1 MSGDDPKS
9 VAFPK
14 AEVSPEEQARR
25 LRVEVERL
33 AGLPAVERL
42 FYIECEGIAEKHG
55 VTRPVLKK
63 MVDSAVEA
71 NEKRA
76 NEDKAE
82 NRRSEQRA
90 EKERSKARQEEKRA
104 RREQERADKE
114 AERKRKERE
123 KTFEAIAKL
132 PLLAHEARLAEL
144 AKRSGEDLDF
154 LRDEFAAY
162 YVPADM
168 DTKPIEPWDQP
179 VDTHALLLE
188 LMAQLRRY
196 VVVQD
201 DVAIAITLWLP
212 FSWIHEVAV
221 HSPLLIARSTEPDSG
236 KTTLLGVLS
245 FLVPRAYSAVELTGT
260 NIYRIVDLKKPT
272 LLIDEADQLFRRKA
286 ALAEIINAGWT
297 KGGARIPRMVHGVI
311 HEFDAFCPKV
321 IGLLG
326 LNLPGTMASRAIVCM
341 LWPKLPS
348 EQVADFRHVDDDD
361 FRTLR
366 RKLMR
371 WAADNA
377 LRLKDA
383 NPVMP
388 PGFSNRVTTNWC
400 LLLAIA
406 DLAGGLWPAWA
417 RAAAVNL
424 SHNHQPSERL
434 RLLAALQPIFA
445 TREQIP
451 SAELVAQLTADPDGE
466 WAEFRGRGPLSQ
478 RQIATLLAG
487 FEIFPVVLH
496 PTKRAS
502 LSRRGYR
509 RSQFDDAFA
518 RFLPQQSEPA
528 IRTFELGSLNA
539 GTTRQK
545 CSDVRI
551 GEHDHGQAQSR
562 LDANHGAARRP

>member
-1 MSGDDPKS
+1 MTSASGDDPKKI
-9 VAFPK
+9 VEFPT
-14 AEVSPEEQARR
+14 AELPPEERARR
-25 LRVEVERL
+25 LKIEVERL
-33 AGLPAVERL
+33 ARLPTVEWL
-42 FYIECEGIAEKHG
+42 YYIESTDVAEKHQ
-55 VTRPVLKK
+55 VSRAILKEMIETTIK
-63 MVDSAVEA
+63 A
-71 NEKRA
+71 NEKKAR
-76 NEDKAE
+76 ED
-82 NRRSEQRA
+82 RA
-90 EKERSKARQEEKRA
+90 EDQQRIQRVEKDKVAAQRELERERAKQKRA
-104 RREQERADKE
+104 QEQADKE

-123 KTFEAIAKL
+123 KAFEAIAKL
-132 PLLAHEARLAEL
+132 PRLAHEARLAEL

-168 DTKPIEPWDQP
+168 GTKPIEPWDQP
-179 VDTHALLLE
+179 VETHALLLD
-188 LMAQLRRY
+188 LMAHLRRY

-201 DVAIAITLWLP
+201 VVAIAITLWLL
-212 FSWIHEVAV
+212 FSWVHEVAV
-221 HSPLLIARSTEPDSG
+221 HSPLLIASSAEPDSG
-236 KTTLLGVLS
+236 KSTLLGVLS
-245 FLVPRAYSAVELTGT
+245 FLVPRAYFAVELTGA
-260 NIYRIVDLKKPT
+260 NIYHIVDLKKPT

-286 ALAEIINAGWT
+286 ALAEIVNAGWT
-297 KGGARIPRMVHGVI
+297 RGSARIPRMVHGVI

-321 IGLLG
+321 IGMLG

-361 FRTLR
+361 FTTLR

-377 LRLKDA
+377 LLLKDA

-388 PGFSNRVTTNWC
+388 PGFSNRVTANWC

-406 DLAGGLWPAWA
+406 DVAGGLWPEWA
-417 RAAAVNL
+417 RAAAVKL
-424 SHNHQPSERL
+424 SRKRHQPSERL
-434 RLLAALQPIFA
+434 RLLAALHPIFA

-478 RQIATLLAG
+478 RQVAALLAG

-518 RFLPQQSEPA
+518 RFLPQQSEPKQ
-528 IRTFELGSLNA
+528 S
-539 GTTRQK
+539 
-545 CSDVRI
+545 
-551 GEHDHGQAQSR
+551 EHS
-562 LDANHGAARRP
+562 NTEV

>member
-1 MSGDDPKS
+1 MGGDDPKTLEHPN
-9 VAFPK
+9 A
-14 AEVSPEEQARR
+14 AVSPEERARR
-25 LRVEVERL
+25 LKVEVERL
-33 AGLPAVERL
+33 AQQPPTEWLYYLEQGDIAKKHDVPPATLKEM
-42 FYIECEGIAEKHG
+42 IETT
-55 VTRPVLKK
+55 VR
-63 MVDSAVEA
+63 A
-71 NEKRA
+71 NEKKAR
-76 NEDKAE
+76 EDKAE
-82 NRRSEQRA
+82 DRQRIRRVEKDKVTAQREVA
-90 EKERSKARQEEKRA
+90 
-104 RREQERADKE
+104 REQAKQKREQDQADKE
-114 AERKRKERE
+114 AERKRKER
-123 KTFEAIAKL
+123 KKAFEAIAKL
-132 PLLAHEARLAEL
+132 PRLAHEARLAEL

-162 YVPADM
+162 GGPDPG
-168 DTKPIEPWDQP
+168 DSPLEPWDEP
-179 VDTHALLLE
+179 VETAALLTE
-188 LMAQLRRY
+188 LIAQVRRY
-196 VVVQD
+196 VVVRD
-201 DVAIAITLWLP
+201 DIAIAVALWTMLA
-212 FSWIHEVAV
+212 WVHEIAV
-221 HSPLLIARSTEPDSG
+221 HSPLLIVRSVEPDSG
-236 KTTLLGVLS
+236 KTTLLGVFS
-245 FLVPRAYSAVELTGT
+245 FLVPRAYFAVELTGA
-260 NIYRIVDLKKPT
+260 NIYYIVDLKKPT

-286 ALAEIINAGWT
+286 ALAEIVNAGWT
-297 KGGARIPRMVHGVI
+297 RGSARIPRMVHGLI

-321 IGLLG
+321 IGMLG

-348 EQVADFRHVDDDD
+348 EQVADFRHIDDDD
-361 FRTLR
+361 FTTLR

-377 LRLKDA
+377 LLLKDA

-388 PGFSNRVTTNWC
+388 PGFSNRVTANWC

-406 DLAGGLWPAWA
+406 DVAGGLWPAWA

-424 SHNHQPSERL
+424 SHMRHQPSERL

-478 RQIATLLAG
+478 RQVAALLAG

-518 RFLPQQSEPA
+518 RFLPQQSEPKQ
-528 IRTFELGSLNA
+528 S
-539 GTTRQK
+539 
-545 CSDVRI
+545 
-551 GEHDHGQAQSR
+551 EHS
-562 LDANHGAARRP
+562 NTEV